1 MPDESDIKVIEAGY
15 LRWMLRANPFAYL
28 SSESLEEV
36 KQVHVDT
43 DIDEKLADILDKV
56 IKDKEKKLIF
66 LVGEFGTGKTHRLRL
81 IGEILEEAST
91 FYVKI
96 DVDDFSTAIYRI
108 AHVIKSGIPIK
119 ILKRRIP
126 KDPAQLIEI
135 IVDELNSY
143 DLAVLLLD
151 EVENVIVFGTRKDA
165 DLFSKAISRIFQGL
179 NGGKAIVIG
188 CIPPAYDIMKRLLE
202 VPHERIEMKKLSPIE
217 AGRILKKRL
226 EYYRAIMNREARDFG
241 LEEPFTEDLVVKMNE
256 MAEGNPRKL
265 MKLARNVLA
274 VLTKELRESGK
285 LSKEKV
291 LQIVKSAGEGKETP
305 PEVDTLEEKVPDDL
319 KDEFDALRRKFP
331 PGTSFSLI
339 EASRVW
345 GLKLIEANALIS
357 ELMREGLVY
366 KTETGRYSIKGG
378 KIQ

>member
-15 LRWMLRANPFAYL
+15 LRWMLKANPFAYL

-36 KQVHVDT
+36 KEVHVDT

-56 IKDKEKKLIF
+56 VKNREKRLIF

-96 DVDDFSTAIYRI
+96 DVDDFNTAIYRV
-108 AHVIKSGIPIK
+108 AHVVKSGIPVK
-119 ILKRRIP
+119 LLKRRIP
-126 KDPAQLIEI
+126 KDPDQLIEI
-135 IVDELNSY
+135 IINELNSY

-151 EVENVIVFGTRKDA
+151 EVENVVVFGTRKDA
-165 DLFSKAISRIFQGL
+165 ELFSKAISRIFQRL

-188 CIPPAYDIMKRLLE
+188 CIPPAYDIMKRL
-202 VPHERIEMKKLSPIE
+202 VDMPHEKIEMRRLSPTE
-217 AGRILKKRL
+217 ASRILKKRL
-226 EYYRAIMNREARDFG
+226 EYYRALMNKEARDFG
-241 LEEPFTEDLVVKMNE
+241 IDEPFTEDLVIKMNE

-291 LQIVKSAGEGKETP
+291 LQIVKSADEGKETP
-305 PEVDTLEEKVPDDL
+305 PEGGILEEKVPDGL
-319 KDEFDALRRKFP
+319 KEEFDVLREKFP
-331 PGTSFSLI
+331 PGTSFSLL
-339 EASRVW
+339 EASRIW

-366 KTETGRYSIKGG
+366 KTETGRYSIKGS
-378 KIQ
+378 KI

>member
-36 KQVHVDT
+36 KKVHVDT
-43 DIDEKLADILDKV
+43 DIDDKLADILDKV
-56 IKDKEKKLIF
+56 VKNREKGLIF

-119 ILKRRIP
+119 LLKRRIP
-126 KDPAQLIEI
+126 KDPDQLIEI
-135 IVDELNSY
+135 IINELNSY

-151 EVENVIVFGTRKDA
+151 EVENVVVFGTRKDA
-165 DLFSKAISRIFQGL
+165 ELFSKAISMIFQRL

-188 CIPPAYDIMKRLLE
+188 CIPPAYDIMKRLMD
-202 VPHERIEMKKLSPIE
+202 VPHEKIEMKRLSPAE
-217 AGRILKKRL
+217 ASRILKKRL
-226 EYYRAIMNREARDFG
+226 EYYRALMNKEARDFG
-241 LEEPFTEDLVVKMNE
+241 LDEPFTEDLVIKMNE

-291 LQIVKSAGEGKETP
+291 LQIVKSADEGKETP
-305 PEVDTLEEKVPDDL
+305 PEGGILEEKIPDGL
-319 KDEFDALRRKFP
+319 KEEFDALRKKFP
-331 PGTSFSLI
+331 PGTSFSLVD
-339 EASRVW
+339 ASRVW

-357 ELMREGLVY
+357 ELMREGIVY
-366 KTETGRYSIKGG
+366 KTETGRYSIKSS
-378 KIQ
+378 KV

>member
-36 KQVHVDT
+36 REVHVDT

-56 IKDKEKKLIF
+56 VKNREKRLIF

-96 DVDDFSTAIYRI
+96 DVDDFSTAIYRV
-108 AHVIKSGIPIK
+108 AHVIKSGIPVK
-119 ILKRRIP
+119 LLKRRIP
-126 KDPAQLIEI
+126 KDPDQLIEI
-135 IVDELNSY
+135 IINELNSY
-143 DLAVLLLD
+143 DLAALLLD
-151 EVENVIVFGTRKDA
+151 EVENVVVFGTRKDA
-165 DLFSKAISRIFQGL
+165 ELFSKAISRIFQRL

-188 CIPPAYDIMKRLLE
+188 CIPPAYDIVKRLMDVPHEKIEMKRL
-202 VPHERIEMKKLSPIE
+202 SPAE
-217 AGRILKKRL
+217 ASRILKKRL
-226 EYYRAIMNREARDFG
+226 EYYRALMNKEARDFG
-241 LEEPFTEDLVVKMNE
+241 MDEPFTEDLVIKMNE

-291 LQIVKSAGEGKETP
+291 LQIVKSADEGKETP
-305 PEVDTLEEKVPDDL
+305 PEGGILEEKIPDGL
-319 KDEFDALRRKFP
+319 KEEFDALRKKFP
-331 PGTSFSLI
+331 PGTSFSLVD
-339 EASRVW
+339 ASRVW

-357 ELMREGLVY
+357 ELMREGIVY
-366 KTETGRYSIKGG
+366 KTETGRYSIKGS
-378 KIQ
+378 KV

>member
-36 KQVHVDT
+36 KKVHVDT
-43 DIDEKLADILDKV
+43 DIDDKLADILDKV
-56 IKDKEKKLIF
+56 VKNREKRLIF

-119 ILKRRIP
+119 LLKRRIP
-126 KDPAQLIEI
+126 KDPDQLIEI
-135 IVDELNSY
+135 IINELNSY

-151 EVENVIVFGTRKDA
+151 EVENVVVFGTRKDA
-165 DLFSKAISRIFQGL
+165 ELFSKAISRIFQRL

-188 CIPPAYDIMKRLLE
+188 CIPPAYDIMKRLMD
-202 VPHERIEMKKLSPIE
+202 VPHEKIEMKRLSPAE
-217 AGRILKKRL
+217 ASRILKKRL
-226 EYYRAIMNREARDFG
+226 EYYRALMNKEARDFG
-241 LEEPFTEDLVVKMNE
+241 IDEPFTEDLVIKMNE

-291 LQIVKSAGEGKETP
+291 LQIVKSADEGKETP
-305 PEVDTLEEKVPDDL
+305 PEGGILEEKIPDGL
-319 KDEFDALRRKFP
+319 KEEFDALRKKFP
-331 PGTSFSLI
+331 PGTSFSLVD
-339 EASRVW
+339 ASRVW

-357 ELMREGLVY
+357 ELMREGIIY
-366 KTETGRYSIKGG
+366 KTETGRYSIKGS
-378 KIQ
+378 KV

>member
-36 KQVHVDT
+36 REVHVDT

-56 IKDKEKKLIF
+56 VKNREKRLIF

-119 ILKRRIP
+119 LLKRRIP
-126 KDPAQLIEI
+126 KDPDQLIEI
-135 IVDELNSY
+135 IINELNSY
-143 DLAVLLLD
+143 DLAALLLD
-151 EVENVIVFGTRKDA
+151 EVENVVVFGTRKDA
-165 DLFSKAISRIFQGL
+165 ELFSKAISMIFQRL

-188 CIPPAYDIMKRLLE
+188 CIPPAYDIMKRLMD
-202 VPHERIEMKKLSPIE
+202 VPHEKIEMKRLSPAE
-217 AGRILKKRL
+217 ASRILKKRL
-226 EYYRAIMNREARDFG
+226 EYYRALMNKEARDFG
-241 LEEPFTEDLVVKMNE
+241 LDEPFTEDLVIKMNE

-291 LQIVKSAGEGKETP
+291 LQIVKSADEGKETP
-305 PEVDTLEEKVPDDL
+305 PEGGILEEKIPDGL
-319 KDEFDALRRKFP
+319 KEEFDALRKKFP
-331 PGTSFSLI
+331 PGTSFSLVD
-339 EASRVW
+339 ASRVW

-357 ELMREGLVY
+357 ELMREGIVY
-366 KTETGRYSIKGG
+366 KTETGRYSIKGS
-378 KIQ
+378 KV

>member
-36 KQVHVDT
+36 KKVHVDT
-43 DIDEKLADILDKV
+43 DIDDKLADILDKV
-56 IKDKEKKLIF
+56 VKNREKGLIF

-119 ILKRRIP
+119 LLKRRIP
-126 KDPAQLIEI
+126 KDPDQLIEI
-135 IVDELNSY
+135 IINELNSY

-151 EVENVIVFGTRKDA
+151 EVENVVVFGTRKDA
-165 DLFSKAISRIFQGL
+165 ELFSKAISMIFQRL

-188 CIPPAYDIMKRLLE
+188 CIPPAYDIMKRLMD
-202 VPHERIEMKKLSPIE
+202 VPHEKIEMKRLSPAE
-217 AGRILKKRL
+217 ASRILKKRL
-226 EYYRAIMNREARDFG
+226 EYYRALMNKEARDFG
-241 LEEPFTEDLVVKMNE
+241 LDEPFTEDLVIKMNE

-291 LQIVKSAGEGKETP
+291 LQIVKSADEGKETP
-305 PEVDTLEEKVPDDL
+305 PEGGILEEKIPDGL
-319 KDEFDALRRKFP
+319 KEEFDALRKKFP
-331 PGTSFSLI
+331 PGTSFSLVD
-339 EASRVW
+339 ASRVW

-357 ELMREGLVY
+357 ELMREGIIY
-366 KTETGRYSIKGG
+366 KTETGRYSIKGS
-378 KIQ
+378 KV